1 MEKHI
6 SYRRVSTDEQGI
18 SNLGLEA
25 QLEQITRAFGTPE
38 MDFVDIES
46 GSVDNRV
53 NLLKAIEKCSELGCF
68 LSIAR
73 QDRISRDTHFVSGLM
88 KKGLDFRAA
97 DNPNATTFMK
107 HLYAALSEDERKAI
121 SIRTKAALAIKKQ
134 QLALEGKKLGCP
146 AITKNGRTI
155 QEVLAENRSKRI
167 YQKPDPSKVKTLKM
181 LKDKGSSIEE
191 VQEVARQLFG
201 KYISKVTIYKYLK
214 MEVA

>member
-53 NLLKAIEKCSELGCF
+53 NLLKAIEKCAELGCF

-121 SIRTKAALAIKKQ
+121 SIRTKAALAIKKK
-134 QLALEGKKLGCP
+134 QLEAIGERLGCP

-167 YQKPDPSKVKTLKM
+167 YPKPDASKVKTLKM

>member
-53 NLLKAIEKCSELGCF
+53 NLLKAIEKCAELGCF

>member
-53 NLLKAIEKCSELGCF
+53 NLLKAIEKCAELGCF

-121 SIRTKAALAIKKQ
+121 SIRTKAALAIKKK
-134 QLALEGKKLGCP
+134 QLEAIGCRLGCP

-167 YQKPDPSKVKTLKM
+167 YPKPDLSKVKTLKM